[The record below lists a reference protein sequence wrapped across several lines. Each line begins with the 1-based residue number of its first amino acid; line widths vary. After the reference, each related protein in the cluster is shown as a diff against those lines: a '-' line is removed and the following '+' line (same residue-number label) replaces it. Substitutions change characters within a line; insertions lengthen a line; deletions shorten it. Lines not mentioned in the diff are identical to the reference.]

1 MKRLLENL
9 MMCDK
14 LGPILALEE
23 ASKERKFYIELFI
36 EEEKQKLED
45 QAAIAGLIAFIPFSA
60 VVVFYLIV
68 PFVYE
73 SLKEL
78 GEISSEFYT

>member
-36 EEEKQKLED
+36 EEEKQM
-45 QAAIAGLIAFIPFSA
+45 
-60 VVVFYLIV
+60 Y
-68 PFVYE
+68 
-73 SLKEL
+73 
-78 GEISSEFYT
+78 